1 MNADEIVATIRK
13 LVPCIN
19 DCMDLYE
26 YERQALTQAADLIA
40 SQQAEID
47 RLTTENEQLA
57 IHGGKY
63 MKIAEYRYEL
73 FAKCADELEQAELRN
88 DGLTA
93 LNKEALE
100 LLGLAENDVKSI
112 CKFCTHQLASERC
125 TKCTS
130 DHWQWLHNH
139 RYEALKKRMEV
150 TP

>member
-1 MNADEIVATIRK
+1 MNANEIVKALRHCIKCEREKCDATCTENK
-13 LVPCIN
+13 VDF
-19 DCMDLYE
+19 DCQTL
-26 YERQALTQAADLIA
+26 ADLIA

-47 RLTTENEQLA
+47 R
-57 IHGGKY
+57 
-63 MKIAEYRYEL
+63 
-73 FAKCADELEQAELRN
+73 
-88 DGLTA
+88 LTA

-139 RYEALKKRMEV
+139 CYETLKKKMEV